1 MTKNKRILVCL
12 VIAFIFGVPFNWIHY
27 KGDKMVSVFQIFDLG
42 ISNLSFDLS
51 LLAINTLVIYLIWSG
66 FLKFAAIKFAK

>member
-12 VIAFIFGVPFNWIHY
+12 VIAFVFGFPFNWIQY

-42 ISNLSFDLS
+42 ISNVFFDFS
-51 LLAINTLVIYLIWSG
+51 LLAINTLVVYLIWSG
-66 FLKFAAIKFAK
+66 ILKFADIKLAK